1 MTAPYLQMVG
11 IKKSFPGVKALK
23 GVSFEAYPGESLA
36 LIGANGAGKSTLMNI
51 LGGVVLADE
60 GVVNLDGHATPIH
73 SPADAARRGIAFVH
87 QELALM
93 PTLSILDNMLIAAFP
108 SRNGLI
114 DYRQGEALCRE
125 ALARLGY
132 DFNLHTQ
139 VRDLSPGDQQIIEI
153 ARTLLGKSRIV
164 IFDEPTSSLTSR
176 ERERLFEIIRYMK
189 SQGTTIIYIT
199 HLLDEIFTVC
209 ERAVILRNGEK
220 VAQSLVRDLTRDEV
234 VEKMIGSQEVVSY
247 FQHHVRERG
256 PLLLTVENLQR
267 EGYLDRINFSVH
279 RGEVVG
285 LWGLLGSGRTELFRA
300 LMGLDQITGGRI
312 LIDTGRGPHPV
323 KPRSRKNPMGLIT
336 EDRRTDG
343 LLLPMSIRHNLSLAN
358 LRSFISRL
366 WPFIARGREEAAARD
381 YVRKLNIKS
390 TSIEQ
395 RVATLSGG
403 NQQKVVVGR
412 WLQTSPLLFLMD
424 EPTRGLD
431 VEAKAELH
439 SLISEL
445 ADSGAA
451 VMFVSSDLDEIMS
464 LSDRFLVMVRGRLV
478 RELPRDSTKHELLA
492 TASGISSTGGVS
504 EP

>member
-1 MTAPYLQMVG
+1 
-11 IKKSFPGVKALK
+11 
-23 GVSFEAYPGESLA
+23 
-36 LIGANGAGKSTLMNI
+36 
-51 LGGVVLADE
+51 
-60 GVVNLDGHATPIH
+60 
-73 SPADAARRGIAFVH
+73 
-87 QELALM
+87 
-93 PTLSILDNMLIAAFP
+93 
-108 SRNGLI
+108 
-114 DYRQGEALCRE
+114 
-125 ALARLGY
+125 
-132 DFNLHTQ
+132 
-139 VRDLSPGDQQIIEI
+139 
-153 ARTLLGKSRIV
+153 
-164 IFDEPTSSLTSR
+164 
-176 ERERLFEIIRYMK
+176 
-189 SQGTTIIYIT
+189 
-199 HLLDEIFTVC
+199 
-209 ERAVILRNGEK
+209 
-220 VAQSLVRDLTRDEV
+220 
-234 VEKMIGSQEVVSY
+234 
-247 FQHHVRERG
+247 
-256 PLLLTVENLQR
+256 
-267 EGYLDRINFSVH
+267 
-279 RGEVVG
+279 
-285 LWGLLGSGRTELFRA
+285 
-300 LMGLDQITGGRI
+300 
-312 LIDTGRGPHPV
+312 
-323 KPRSRKNPMGLIT
+323 MGLIT